1 MAIDVTFLKQHAP
14 AQAPE
19 QVAQLLADFLG
30 AARAS
35 LHLAIYDFR
44 LHKPSLARPV
54 LDALRGRAA
63 AGVEVRVAF
72 DAGHADPHQV
82 GADPAPEGT
91 EAFLRQALGP
101 ESRIQFK
108 PIHGEKLMHNKYV
121 VRDGPTKDAALW
133 TGSANL
139 TDDALTLQESN
150 IVRVTGSPALCNY
163 YETDFNELW
172 TTGQIDSTGVGDTGT
187 ADVDGTAV
195 GVAFSPGQGV
205 QIDAA
210 IANQIS
216 GARRRI
222 RLCSMILTSRTILG
236 ALGDALHHGG
246 VDFQGV
252 YDRTQMVDVREQWKQ
267 VGHHEA
273 VTQMFDNLAARMS
286 GKDSQPYQPNSPH
299 DFMHNKVVVCDD
311 VVVTGSFNFSRSAT
325 FNSENVLFIHNA
337 EVAARYCAYIEQ
349 LAREYGKPKEAS
361 PPALAQ
367 TDCNRRASS
376 N

>member
-1 MAIDVTFLKQHAP
+1 MSIEVTFLKQHAP
-14 AQAPE
+14 PQSPE

-30 AARAS
+30 AAQAS

-44 LHKPSLARPV
+44 LHKPSLAQAI

-63 AGVEVRVAF
+63 AGVEVRIAF
-72 DAGHADPHQV
+72 DAGHADPAHV
-82 GADPAPEGT
+82 GADPAPDGT
-91 EAFLRQALGP
+91 EAFLKQAFGAT
-101 ESRIQFK
+101 SGVQIK

-121 VRDGPTKDAALW
+121 IRDGHTRNAAVW

-150 IVRVTGSPALCNY
+150 IVRVNGAPALCNY

-172 TTGQIDSTGVGDTGT
+172 MTGQIDSTGIADRGT
-187 ADVDGTAV
+187 VDVDGTAV
-195 GVAFSPGQGV
+195 DVAFSPGEGV

-216 GARRRI
+216 AARRRI
-222 RLCSMILTSRTILG
+222 RLCAMIVTSHTILA
-236 ALGDALHHGG
+236 ALSDALRHDG

-252 YDRTQMVDVREQWKQ
+252 YDRTQMADVLRQWQ
-267 VGHHEA
+267 EVGHHEA
-273 VTQMFDNLAARMS
+273 MLHLFDHLAARMA

-325 FNSENVLFIHNA
+325 FNSENVLFIHSA
-337 EVAARYCAYIEQ
+337 AVAAKYCAYIED
-349 LAREYGKPKEAS
+349 LIREYG
-361 PPALAQ
+361 
-367 TDCNRRASS
+367 RRG
-376 N
+376 